1 MASRVVRGRVEKQR
15 AIEILQTRAAEAR
28 RLGAT
33 ALYVFGSTARNQA
46 GEQSDVDMFVD
57 YDPEKFS
64 FVELIRLRES
74 LSQALGRPA
83 DLTTRQGLHPMLKG
97 KIECDAI
104 RVF

>member
-1 MASRVVRGRVEKQR
+1 MERQRVIQ
-15 AIEILQTRAAEAR
+15 ILQSRAAEAR

-33 ALYVFGSTARNQA
+33 ALYVFGSTARDEA

-74 LSQALGRPA
+74 LSQALGRRA
-83 DLTTRQGLHPMLKG
+83 DLTTRQGLHPTLRG
-97 KIECDAI
+97 KIECEAI

>member
-1 MASRVVRGRVEKQR
+1 MERAR
-15 AIEILQTRAAEAR
+15 AIQILQSRAVEAR

-33 ALYVFGSTARNQA
+33 ALYIFGSTARDQA

-57 YDPEKFS
+57 YDLERFS
-64 FVELIRLRES
+64 LLELIRLREN

-83 DLTTRQGLHPMLKG
+83 DLTTRGGLHPALKD
-97 KIECDAI
+97 KIEREAI

>member
-1 MASRVVRGRVEKQR
+1 MEKQR
-15 AIEILQTRAAEAR
+15 AIEIVQSCAVEAR

-33 ALYVFGSTARNQA
+33 LLYIFGSTARDRA
-46 GEQSDVDMFVD
+46 GEQSDVDIFVD
-57 YDPEKFS
+57 YDSEKFS

-83 DLTTRQGLHPMLKG
+83 DLTTRRGVHPAIKE
-97 KIECDAI
+97 KIERESI